1 MDDGRACQAVSVI
14 ETGSE
19 IDIFPVCQKLL
30 VPLALNEPAQPCTPS
45 SSCRTA
51 RSTLTVWHVNQESR
65 DEIAASV
72 AAHAQLGP
80 RYDDAVAEGL
90 VERIGEE
97 IDKRVEARLRGLGTP
112 SGPGPYGGQSP
123 YGGAPYGG
131 QTPYGGQGLFAGQS
145 VPQQYAPSSA
155 VPPHVAPAPAVQHRG
170 SGVAGVV
177 LGLGSIA
184 LGAGGTSAV
193 VSGTTDS
200 VAKVFIVLLIW
211 LAVAVVNVAHA
222 RRR

>member
-1 MDDGRACQAVSVI
+1 MVDGRACQAVPVI

-30 VPLALNEPAQPCTPS
+30 VPLALNGPAQPCTPLS
-45 SSCRTA
+45 PCRTA

-97 IDKRVEARLRGLGTP
+97 IDKRVEARLRGLGP
-112 SGPGPYGGQSP
+112 PNGQGPYGGQSS
-123 YGGAPYGG
+123 YG
-131 QTPYGGQGLFAGQS
+131 QNPYGGQGLFMGQS
-145 VPQQYAPSSA
+145 VPQQYAPSGA
-155 VPPHVAPAPAVQHRG
+155 APPPAAPVPAAQHRG
-170 SGVAGVV
+170 NGVAGVV

-193 VSGTTDS
+193 VSATTDS